1 MTFHESRSVCYGFSQ
16 ISERLP
22 GLILKR
28 GAKSQM
34 LRASEI
40 FWERLWNVWY
50 QKNAQ
55 KISNI
60 QTLPFPKP
68 AHLQWAQDQGAATA
82 GFILGVAAS
91 TRWIHDG
98 KMERYIFL
106 APVFIVSYLPFLRKF
121 FVQSDV
127 GRKSMQINTEKQRR
141 VG

>member
-68 AHLQWAQDQGAATA
+68 AHLQWARDQGVVPSIAPALQCTA
-82 GFILGVAAS
+82 GPAAIPRLIR
-91 TRWIHDG
+91 T
-98 KMERYIFL
+98 
-106 APVFIVSYLPFLRKF
+106 
-121 FVQSDV
+121 
-127 GRKSMQINTEKQRR
+127 
-141 VG
+141 

>member
-68 AHLQWAQDQGAATA
+68 AHLQWAQDQG
-82 GFILGVAAS
+82 G
-91 TRWIHDG
+91 WIN
-98 KMERYIFL
+98 
-106 APVFIVSYLPFLRKF
+106 VFPIDKPSLHLKREVF
-121 FVQSDV
+121 FVLAALV
-127 GRKSMQINTEKQRR
+127 PRR
-141 VG
+141 

>member
-68 AHLQWAQDQGAATA
+68 AHLQWAQDQGDPACTLCQIF
-82 GFILGVAAS
+82 FIGYKHLLHI
-91 TRWIHDG
+91 T
-98 KMERYIFL
+98 
-106 APVFIVSYLPFLRKF
+106 PP
-121 FVQSDV
+121 
-127 GRKSMQINTEKQRR
+127 
-141 VG
+141 

>member
-68 AHLQWAQDQGAATA
+68 AHLQWAQDQGDSCDNYDH
-82 GFILGVAAS
+82 FQQ
-91 TRWIHDG
+91 
-98 KMERYIFL
+98 MF
-106 APVFIVSYLPFLRKF
+106 
-121 FVQSDV
+121 
-127 GRKSMQINTEKQRR
+127 
-141 VG
+141 